1 MPFNNTSPTLFLTD
15 LYLLPI
21 PEVDLAFAINAAS
34 VKADDNFEK
43 AKEVIKSIIDTYAM
57 NKLRYGVV
65 VFGSSASI
73 RVSFGDDFPT
83 DENLKNVITIL
94 SGSNERPALDE
105 ALKKGKELFDEAPE
119 RPNARKVLV
128 FITDMKST
136 SKLADLKEA
145 AKMLEDDGIKV
156 IPVAIGDEVDHVE
169 LEETTSDKTNVVN
182 VTTDVDVIVL
192 KEKIM
197 FNVFKGKCRKLAINE
212 MDRGP
217 AKRGRGEGFYISL
230 KGN

>member
-1 MPFNNTSPTLFLTD
+1 MLCQLFFFTD
-15 LYLLPI
+15 LYLPPI
-21 PEVDLAFAINAAS
+21 PEVDLAIAISAAS

-57 NKLRYGVV
+57 NKLRYGVI

-73 RVSFGDDFPT
+73 KVSFGDDFPT

-94 SGSNERPALDE
+94 SGSRERPALDD

-128 FITDMKST
+128 VITDKKST
-136 SKLADLKEA
+136 SKLDDLKDT
-145 AKMLEDDGIKV
+145 AKMLQDDGIKV

-169 LEETTSDKTNVVN
+169 LEETTSDETNVVN

-197 FNVFKGKCRKLAINE
+197 AKVFKGKCRKH
-212 MDRGP
+212 
-217 AKRGRGEGFYISL
+217 Y
-230 KGN
+230 

>member
-1 MPFNNTSPTLFLTD
+1 MLCQLCFFTV
-15 LYLLPI
+15 LYLPPI
-21 PEVDLAFAINAAS
+21 PEVDLAIAISAAS

-57 NKLRYGVV
+57 NKLRYGVI

-73 RVSFGDDFPT
+73 KVSFGDDFPT

-94 SGSNERPALDE
+94 SGSRERPALDD

-128 FITDMKST
+128 VITDKKST
-136 SKLADLKEA
+136 SKLDDLKET
-145 AKMLEDDGIKV
+145 AKMLQDDGIKV

-169 LEETTSDKTNVVN
+169 LEETTSDETNVVN

-197 FNVFKGKCRKLAINE
+197 AKVSKGKCRKH
-212 MDRGP
+212 
-217 AKRGRGEGFYISL
+217 Y
-230 KGN
+230 